1 MRMGMRNSPT
11 VVQVAMYSCECRE
24 LTQCTALLNT
34 SEPAVGRMW
43 GGVTTELCYRLFAFL
58 AQVLG
63 SPLRGMSNLS

>member
-34 SEPAVGRMW
+34 SEPAVGRMR
-43 GGVTTELCYRLFAFL
+43 GGGNHRT
-58 AQVLG
+58 VLSPFRFSCPG
-63 SPLRGMSNLS
+63 SGFSP